1 MCLWVARMR
10 RLLLLSAVLT
20 SLFIAAVW
28 IEPTRQTKNLGASEV
43 IAVDG
48 DTIDHGDDRYRLVGF
63 DAPETFRAQCDAEKA
78 LGLRAKDRLR
88 EIIQTN
94 GQVELEI
101 NPEMDRYG
109 RLLATARVSGKEVGS
124 ILISEGLARPY
135 AGGKRGSWC
144 G

>member
-1 MCLWVARMR
+1 MR

>member
-1 MCLWVARMR
+1 M
-10 RLLLLSAVLT
+10 
-20 SLFIAAVW
+20 
-28 IEPTRQTKNLGASEV
+28 